1 MDYLQP
7 SMTDKDVV
15 DLIKSKISSKTPFAL
30 TRFGD
35 GEIFILKRNGSSSF
49 LQRSLSRWGYKYP
62 EQINDF
68 YTTSGN
74 ILINAF
80 IKSDVV
86 GLMNKDNNI
95 PNLNYNDWKMD
106 KTFFKFLDLNIESL
120 KICNHLVSRSKELG
134 SVNGVKNIVQGN
146 DFHIISTNVSEMKR
160 KKLNEVF
167 GVNIGYTEHSKEVN
181 FDNRGDFIKNF
192 INIKEDIVFL
202 GTGLQ
207 KDYGVILRDEYGKI
221 CIDMGATMDAWSGII
236 SRPWFNK
243 GSIQDY
249 LLI

>member
-1 MDYLQP
+1 
-7 SMTDKDVV
+7 
-15 DLIKSKISSKTPFAL
+15 
-30 TRFGD
+30 
-35 GEIFILKRNGSSSF
+35 
-49 LQRSLSRWGYKYP
+49 
-62 EQINDF
+62 
-68 YTTSGN
+68 
-74 ILINAF
+74 
-80 IKSDVV
+80 
-86 GLMNKDNNI
+86 MNKDNNI
-95 PNLNYNDWKMD
+95 PNLNYNDWKID

-167 GVNIGYTEHSKEVN
+167 GVNIGYTEHSREVN